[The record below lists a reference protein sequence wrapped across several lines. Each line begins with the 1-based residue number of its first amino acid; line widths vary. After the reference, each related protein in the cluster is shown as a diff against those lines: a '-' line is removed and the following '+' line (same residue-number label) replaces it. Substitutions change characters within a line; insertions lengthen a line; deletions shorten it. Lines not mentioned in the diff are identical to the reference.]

1 MRVTTVT
8 IPNGF
13 TSTSHRTRDILLISG
28 LLLAVFLVDHASGDL
43 PFQHL
48 YYVPIILAAM
58 RFGRSGGFTTALA
71 SIFFYHVANPRL
83 MHFNLN
89 QGDIVQMI
97 LFLTIGLVAAKL
109 KDDSKRM
116 EQLASTDDL
125 TGLHNL
131 RSFEKHLER
140 LITQAQMTQT
150 PLTLLVLDLDRLKSI
165 NDQFGHLAGAAAVRT
180 VGNLIAH
187 KVPPDGVGC
196 RYGGDEFVIALPN
209 HSSEN
214 GAQFAE
220 MLCRAVRKLEPTLAG
235 LAFPS
240 GTLSISVGV
249 ATWTSEPCT
258 PAQLGENL
266 FHRADQ
272 ALYTAK
278 EHGRNSVKVFNEE
291 LCGTE
296 SAD

>member
-8 IPNGF
+8 TPNGF
-13 TSTSHRTRDILLISG
+13 TSASHRTRDVLLISG
-28 LLLAVFLVDHASGDL
+28 LLVAIAFVDHASGDL

-58 RFGRSGGFTTALA
+58 KFGRPGGLTTALI

-83 MHFNLN
+83 MHLNLN

-140 LITQAQMTQT
+140 LITEAQMAHS

-165 NDQFGHLAGAAAVRT
+165 NDRFGHLAGAAAIRT
-180 VGNLIAH
+180 VGNLIAV
-187 KVPPDGVGC
+187 KLPPGGVGC

-209 HSSEN
+209 HSSED
-214 GAQFAE
+214 GAHFAE
-220 MLCRAVRKLEPTLAG
+220 MLCAAVRDLEPTLAG
-235 LAFPS
+235 LTFPTS
-240 GTLSISVGV
+240 TLSISVGV
-249 ATWTSEPCT
+249 AACTFEPG
-258 PAQLGENL
+258 AAVQLGERL
-266 FHRADQ
+266 FHMADQ

-278 EHGRNSVKVFNEE
+278 EQGRDSVKVFREE
-291 LCGTE
+291 LCD
-296 SAD
+296 SPKL